1 MKTTKV
7 YDIETERMV
16 DYPITDEAYNYYV
29 EILVTRQRSA
39 SGLSF
44 SVITPIFPVFHIRIT
59 ENAYKGV
66 YNTLKI
72 P

>member
-29 EILVTRQRSA
+29 ENIGDPSEIGVWAEFFGHYTDF
-39 SGLSF
+39 SG
-44 SVITPIFPVFHIRIT
+44 FPHKD
-59 ENAYKGV
+59 N
-66 YNTLKI
+66 
-72 P
+72 